1 MDSYRDQNGDKV
13 GPERVWLLNEDLPGL
28 AMSRSFGDQVASSVG
43 VTSIPECQKCT
54 MTPQDK
60 VLVLA
65 SDGVWE
71 FLSNEEVAAIVFP
84 FYVQQNAEK
93 AGEALV
99 RAAFKRWKTQHTF
112 SVDDITCVIVF
123 LKI

>member
-1 MDSYRDQNGDKV
+1 
-13 GPERVWLLNEDLPGL
+13 
-28 AMSRSFGDQVASSVG
+28 VASSVG
-43 VTSIPECQKCT
+43 VTSIPECQKFT
-54 MTPQDK
+54 LTSQDK

-71 FLSNEEVAAIVFP
+71 FLSNEEVAAILFP
-84 FYVQQNAEK
+84 FYIEQNAEK

-99 RAAFKRWKTQHTF
+99 RAAFKRWKTQHAG
-112 SVDDITCVIVF
+112 SVDDITCIIVF